1 MCQNAAL
8 DHPHRVPRGAAL
20 EQQMEKLIAQLF
32 RLYVPAGAVSPERLA
47 QRILGEQAIP
57 VELDTADGLTRAIA
71 IPFDKADDPEEA
83 GHWTALCAAAKA
95 LQAEHGFPAPA
106 VSIDGINGYCL
117 WISLLSP
124 VPLAQARQFAAALRA
139 TCLPGLAQRRDAL
152 DRSRQLPPC
161 FNQESGRW
169 AAFIHPGM
177 GASFADEPGL
187 DFAPPPLAQAAFLE
201 GLESVGAARFV
212 ETLHALQVATA
223 GAPAQAAGAV
233 TSSAPAASP
242 EGLLLR
248 DATLEDIVRHLHAK
262 NIEPTFRHLVP
273 GSR

>member
-1 MCQNAAL
+1 MPPSTTRTAPA
-8 DHPHRVPRGAAL
+8 RGAAL

-71 IPFDKADDPEEA
+71 IPFDKADDKEEA

-106 VSIDGINGYCL
+106 VSVDGINGYCL
-117 WISLLSP
+117 WISLEAP
-124 VPLAQARQFAAALRA
+124 VPVAQARQFAAALRA
-139 TCLPGLAQRRDAL
+139 AWLAGAGRRPDAL

-161 FNQESGRW
+161 FNQHSGRW

-201 GLESVGAARFV
+201 GLESVGVARFMDTLHTLQAARP
-212 ETLHALQVATA
+212 A
-223 GAPAQAAGAV
+223 GAAVQAPGPVASA
-233 TSSAPAASP
+233 APAAP
-242 EGLLLR
+242 ADGPLLR